1 VRYFKVVDHTAMPHE
16 FETEAVAPEPAIT
29 LDQ

>member
-1 VRYFKVVDHTAMPHE
+1 VVDHTAMPHE

-29 LDQ
+29 LAQ